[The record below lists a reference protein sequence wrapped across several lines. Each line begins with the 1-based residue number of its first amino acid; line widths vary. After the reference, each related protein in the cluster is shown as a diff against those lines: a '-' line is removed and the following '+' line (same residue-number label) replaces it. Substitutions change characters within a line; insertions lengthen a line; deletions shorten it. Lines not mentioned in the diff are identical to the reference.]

1 MRVPDSVHLLIE
13 RQGVAAAGKLR
24 METDNSL
31 IELLPACVVLNHD
44 IFAEPI
50 RAGLAFQAQPHLRMA
65 QCTATEGLAIASVA
79 STSAGDTGHQDYIG
93 KAPQVRYAPTHEPL
107 ITTLR
112 SGGCSPLIV
121 VS

>member
-44 IFAEPI
+44 MFAEPI
-50 RAGLAFQAQPHLRMA
+50 RAGLAFQAQPHRRMA
-65 QCTATEGLAIASVA
+65 HCTAARNLAIVWLPIVQATQGTRTNV
-79 STSAGDTGHQDYIG
+79 G
-93 KAPQVRYAPTHEPL
+93 KAPQVLYAPTHEPS
-107 ITTLR
+107 ITALHSR
-112 SGGCSPLIV
+112 GCSLLTV

>member
-44 IFAEPI
+44 MFAEPI

-65 QCTATEGLAIASVA
+65 HCTAARGLAIVWLPLVQATQGTRTLERLLKYYMHQLTSLASQLFTREA
-79 STSAGDTGHQDYIG
+79 
-93 KAPQVRYAPTHEPL
+93 APF
-107 ITTLR
+107 
-112 SGGCSPLIV
+112 SS
-121 VS
+121 